1 MPLKVNVK
9 KFSRS
14 KKKEEPAELA
24 ETETTSEIQEPEI
37 KNIIETND
45 DINYDASDEDT
56 DKEKEDEKDDFLN
69 DLTNDNYVEPPT
81 QSEAKEN

>member
-45 DINYDASDEDT
+45 DINYDASD
-56 DKEKEDEKDDFLN
+56 
-69 DLTNDNYVEPPT
+69 
-81 QSEAKEN
+81 